1 MDAVSG
7 SGRGDVLEFRPS
19 AAGGGDPNF
28 IRVDFAR
35 QLETRDVEPL
45 GLFEGFDSIKIVT
58 FSMGVPFLR
67 DVLPLFRECSVVVG
81 CDAIIS
87 DTVQRVMAH
96 QSHVFDDVRSD
107 AYLVGRI
114 ESGTLA
120 MWVTKDV
127 VAHTKL
133 YLMSSRD
140 GRVRTVVGSA
150 NASRRAWNGSQFES
164 YVCFDDRTAYDAWDA
179 RFEALVR
186 DASSQIVLEGV
197 AEGPGADVDALSGDA
212 AGDGALKE
220 LEALPVVREIKR
232 SRHALVLELDDGRL
246 QELRYEYEL
255 KAKAERFE
263 ELPPRRVLRRGS
275 ATVLDV
281 AALERVRAERRKLE
295 ARANARERGL
305 PRFVLMHD
313 AHAATFDGRRLDLD
327 PPAEEVRRDAELLGR
342 FMGALDAFQGDTD
355 TLKTSYYKAIT
366 HVFASPFVSRLR
378 FEALVEGLDG
388 YDWNYPAYLL
398 ITGERS
404 AGKTKL
410 VSMLHRLMFGCAA
423 IRVRKDCFTPR
434 RLSEVQ
440 AQAAGVPILL
450 DEMTMQYFKYAG
462 DIVKDESF
470 LVEEGRTD
478 LPTFVILSN
487 ELRKG
492 VNPAVAKRL
501 LHIDVDNKMTP
512 ETMHDKNPEV
522 SAIVRQMGTALYRRY
537 LAEMFDVVD
546 AMVDRLRDGSG
557 VLPDPYSAS
566 SRTLLGVFDACGVQA
581 PPLMREFTWKECMG
595 NAGNAAKAISIIK
608 TMAERDARHVVVNR
622 RRDEVLISFSDY
634 PQAYRE
640 EMMGNLENGVPFTM
654 ERTSDALVIHG
665 VKQLESLVGM
675 RLGRRLR
682 VFR

>member
-1 MDAVSG
+1 MDAVSE

-81 CDAIIS
+81 CDAIMS

-232 SRHALVLELDDGRL
+232 SRHALVLELDDGRR

-263 ELPPRRVLRRGS
+263 ELLPRRVLRRGS

-281 AALERVRAERRKLE
+281 RGPRARPGGEKE
-295 ARANARERGL
+295 ARG
-305 PRFVLMHD
+305 PRKRPGEGPSQVC
-313 AHAATFDGRRLDLD
+313 AHARR
-327 PPAEEVRRDAELLGR
+327 ACRHVRRAPTRPRPSRRG
-342 FMGALDAFQGDTD
+342 GA
-355 TLKTSYYKAIT
+355 
-366 HVFASPFVSRLR
+366 
-378 FEALVEGLDG
+378 
-388 YDWNYPAYLL
+388 
-398 ITGERS
+398 
-404 AGKTKL
+404 
-410 VSMLHRLMFGCAA
+410 
-423 IRVRKDCFTPR
+423 PR
-434 RLSEVQ
+434 RR
-440 AQAAGVPILL
+440 AARALHGGARRVPGGHRHPQDVLL
-450 DEMTMQYFKYAG
+450 
-462 DIVKDESF
+462 
-470 LVEEGRTD
+470 
-478 LPTFVILSN
+478 
-487 ELRKG
+487 
-492 VNPAVAKRL
+492 
-501 LHIDVDNKMTP
+501 
-512 ETMHDKNPEV
+512 
-522 SAIVRQMGTALYRRY
+522 
-537 LAEMFDVVD
+537 
-546 AMVDRLRDGSG
+546 
-557 VLPDPYSAS
+557 
-566 SRTLLGVFDACGVQA
+566 
-581 PPLMREFTWKECMG
+581 
-595 NAGNAAKAISIIK
+595 
-608 TMAERDARHVVVNR
+608 
-622 RRDEVLISFSDY
+622 
-634 PQAYRE
+634 
-640 EMMGNLENGVPFTM
+640 
-654 ERTSDALVIHG
+654 
-665 VKQLESLVGM
+665 
-675 RLGRRLR
+675 
-682 VFR
+682 

>member
-1 MDAVSG
+1 M
-7 SGRGDVLEFRPS
+7 
-19 AAGGGDPNF
+19 
-28 IRVDFAR
+28 
-35 QLETRDVEPL
+35 
-45 GLFEGFDSIKIVT
+45 
-58 FSMGVPFLR
+58 
-67 DVLPLFRECSVVVG
+67 
-81 CDAIIS
+81 
-87 DTVQRVMAH
+87 
-96 QSHVFDDVRSD
+96 
-107 AYLVGRI
+107 
-114 ESGTLA
+114 
-120 MWVTKDV
+120 
-127 VAHTKL
+127 
-133 YLMSSRD
+133 
-140 GRVRTVVGSA
+140 
-150 NASRRAWNGSQFES
+150 
-164 YVCFDDRTAYDAWDA
+164 
-179 RFEALVR
+179 
-186 DASSQIVLEGV
+186 
-197 AEGPGADVDALSGDA
+197 
-212 AGDGALKE
+212 
-220 LEALPVVREIKR
+220 
-232 SRHALVLELDDGRL
+232 
-246 QELRYEYEL
+246 
-255 KAKAERFE
+255 
-263 ELPPRRVLRRGS
+263 
-275 ATVLDV
+275 
-281 AALERVRAERRKLE
+281 
-295 ARANARERGL
+295 
-305 PRFVLMHD
+305 
-313 AHAATFDGRRLDLD
+313 
-327 PPAEEVRRDAELLGR
+327 
-342 FMGALDAFQGDTD
+342 
-355 TLKTSYYKAIT
+355 
-366 HVFASPFVSRLR
+366 SRLR

-557 VLPDPYSAS
+557 VLPDLYSAS